1 MPLLPRPPLA
11 DGLQL
16 AARQVAENLKELARE
31 AVKQVKASAADST
44 ATVKDE
50 VCPTAADVKDST
62 RQVHPGGWR
71 TGRWLGRRPRVQRMR
86 DR

>member
-16 AARQVAENLKELARE
+16 AARQVAENLKELAR
-31 AVKQVKASAADST
+31 ASAADST